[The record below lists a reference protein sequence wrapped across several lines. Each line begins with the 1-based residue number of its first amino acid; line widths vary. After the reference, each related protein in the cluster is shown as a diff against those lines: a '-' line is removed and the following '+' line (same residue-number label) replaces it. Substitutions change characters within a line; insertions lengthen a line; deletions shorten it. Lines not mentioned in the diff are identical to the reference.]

1 MKNLIL
7 VLSVV
12 SILCLSACTT
22 MRTVDIPNDQL
33 SMKIESD
40 RVIKV
45 GQKINVITTGG
56 KTHNFIVTRITPEK
70 IIGDK
75 VEVPI
80 NEISALSTEHFSAGK
95 TTTAV
100 VFSIIA
106 VTFVLTDALKDDLED
121 AFTSN

>member
-7 VLSVV
+7 VFSVV
-12 SILCLSACTT
+12 LILCFSACTT

-40 RVIKV
+40 RMIKV
-45 GQKINVITTGG
+45 GQKINVITTES
-56 KTHNFIVTRITPEK
+56 KTYNFIVTRITAEK
-70 IIGDK
+70 IIGDN
-75 VEVPI
+75 VAIPI
-80 NEISALSTEHFSAGK
+80 SEISALSTEHFSTGK

-100 VFSIIA
+100 VVSILA
-106 VTFVLTDALKDDLED
+106 LTFILTEALKDDLED